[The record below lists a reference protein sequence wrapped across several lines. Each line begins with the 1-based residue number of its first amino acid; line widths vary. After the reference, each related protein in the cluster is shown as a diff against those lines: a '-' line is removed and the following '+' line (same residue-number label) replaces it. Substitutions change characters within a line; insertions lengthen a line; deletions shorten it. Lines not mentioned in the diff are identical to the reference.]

1 VLNKVIRRWRDLAG
15 ELMRFTLLSHA
26 NILIAPAIAWIL
38 CAPNYLRG
46 TMTLGEVA
54 QAAAAFV
61 SVQTAL
67 NWVVGNYQHLS
78 EWTASVNRV
87 SSLLFTWDRI
97 DVSEETPPQA
107 PARAKSGT

>member
-1 VLNKVIRRWRDLAG
+1 
-15 ELMRFTLLSHA
+15 MRFTLLSHA

-46 TMTLGEVA
+46 MMTLGEVA

-67 NWVVGNYQHLS
+67 NWVVSNYQHLA

-87 SSLLFTWDRI
+87 SSLLLTWDRI
-97 DVSEETPPQA
+97 DVSEESPA
-107 PARAKSGT
+107 PAPAAAKSGSARPDSKPAKG

>member
-1 VLNKVIRRWRDLAG
+1 
-15 ELMRFTLLSHA
+15 MRFTLLSHA

-97 DVSEETPPQA
+97 DDIEESAPPAPVPAKRGSA
-107 PARAKSGT
+107 PAGLN